1 MIFFVATLAGSA
13 MVKSAAGEWKA
24 CDEQTRFNIF
34 MCKSHACTNC
44 TLAYCMESCQE
55 IQQDFP
61 TCRCQDWPDARRS
74 YSGGKF
80 ASKGK
85 FGDAGD
91 YAKAASAFLSM
102 EIKAED

>member
-1 MIFFVATLAGSA
+1 
-13 MVKSAAGEWKA
+13 MVQAEPYMGLYHPVIILDLE
-24 CDEQTRFNIF
+24 
-34 MCKSHACTNC
+34 
-44 TLAYCMESCQE
+44 
-55 IQQDFP
+55 
-61 TCRCQDWPDARRS
+61 DWPDARRS